1 MPLQVGLTGGIASG
15 KSTVCDIFGALGAK
29 IIDAD
34 VIAKDVCQQG
44 MPAYQQIV
52 AHFGNNVLLETGD
65 LNRPALREIIFQD
78 AAARKALEAIIH
90 PQVRQALKTQL
101 QQSEVAV
108 TIVAVPLLIE
118 ARMQDMFD
126 RILLITANKN
136 VQLARL
142 FARETI
148 SEVLAGQ
155 MVSAQIDDQ
164 QRLHYADDVIDNNGD
179 VQDLTG
185 QIERLMKTYQQLAA
199 NNP

>member
-1 MPLQVGLTGGIASG
+1 MPLLVGLTGGIASG
-15 KSTVCDIFGALGAK
+15 KSTVCNIFGELGAK

-34 VIAKDVCQQG
+34 VIAKDVCRQG

-52 AHFGNNVLLETGD
+52 AHFGDNVMLDTGD
-65 LNRPALREIIFQD
+65 LDRRALREIIFQD
-78 AAARKALEAIIH
+78 AEARKALEAIVH
-90 PQVRQALKTQL
+90 PHVRQTLQAQL
-101 QQSEVAV
+101 QQSKAAV

-126 RILLITANKN
+126 RILLITANKD
-136 VQLARL
+136 VQLTRL
-142 FARETI
+142 LAREMI
-148 SEVLAGQ
+148 SEALAGQ

-179 VQDLTG
+179 VKNLTG
-185 QIERLMKTYQQLAA
+185 QIENLMKIYQQLAA